1 MESLL
6 QHLLDLLQDPDTQD
20 TLEETARIYFA
31 GTEVLYT
38 VLCTV
43 YCISTVLYIYCTG
56 YLQYCILYFIV
67 VLRASPSTSSRASSS
82 AACCCSASSSS
93 SASASS
99 AVSAAS
105 GDDYS
110 AHIAGIVELETKAN
124 TKVRNHGEG
133 PY

>member
-31 GTEVLYT
+31 GTEVSCDWLRASHVT
-38 VLCTV
+38 MVL
-43 YCISTVLYIYCTG
+43 ISDWSH
-56 YLQYCILYFIV
+56 
-67 VLRASPSTSSRASSS
+67 RASPSTSSRASSS
-82 AACCCSASSSS
+82 AASCCSASSSS

-99 AVSAAS
+99 AVSEAS

-110 AHIAGIVELETKAN
+110 AHITETVELETQVH
-124 TKVRNHGEG
+124 TKFRNHGEG
-133 PY
+133 P